1 MIAEY
6 TLFFIITT
14 LITSVLLNLYD
25 EKQILKNTYVECS
38 KVSVKDCEF
47 GLGVFAN
54 KNLKKNEIVEVGVMT
69 ILKNVDGNEN
79 EHLFTWSNDK
89 KTWACGSGCLA
100 FYNHSNSP
108 NVIKVGDIKNN
119 KMKVVA
125 LRDIKK
131 GEELRNRYFSATWRD
146 CFQCLR

>member
-54 KNLKKNEIVEVGVMT
+54 KNLKKN
-69 ILKNVDGNEN
+69 KHPA
-79 EHLFTWSNDK
+79 EHQ
-89 KTWACGSGCLA
+89 GHI
-100 FYNHSNSP
+100 FYPSKS
-108 NVIKVGDIKNN
+108 
-119 KMKVVA
+119 
-125 LRDIKK
+125 
-131 GEELRNRYFSATWRD
+131 FATLQNLVR
-146 CFQCLR
+146 LSL

>member
-54 KNLKKNEIVEVGVMT
+54 KNLKKNEIVEVGVT
-69 ILKNVDGNEN
+69 I
-79 EHLFTWSNDK
+79 K
-89 KTWACGSGCLA
+89 KHGL
-100 FYNHSNSP
+100 
-108 NVIKVGDIKNN
+108 
-119 KMKVVA
+119 VVA
-125 LRDIKK
+125 DV
-131 GEELRNRYFSATWRD
+131 
-146 CFQCLR
+146 